1 MKNSRK
7 CVICG
12 AKVRNRNPKTTT
24 CDSICT
30 LSKRLGLSRNQAAIK
45 LANQQETEKDFQ
57 FGIDNTILKF

>member
-12 AKVRNRNPKTTT
+12 ARVRNQNPKTTT

-30 LSKRLGLSRNQAAIK
+30 LAKRLGLSRNQAAIK
-45 LANQQETEKDFQ
+45 LADKLEDEKDFRYNL
-57 FGIDNTILKF
+57 DNSALKF